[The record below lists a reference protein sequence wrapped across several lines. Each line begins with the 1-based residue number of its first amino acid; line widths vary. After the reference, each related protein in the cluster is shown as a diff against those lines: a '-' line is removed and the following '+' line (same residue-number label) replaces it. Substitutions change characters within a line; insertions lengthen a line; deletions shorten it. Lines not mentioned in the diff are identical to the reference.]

1 MAVNSVS
8 SDFRRIYSSPQGL
21 SSGAVVVRT
30 VGFAP
35 QVNPVSGDMAS
46 RDGRE
51 LAAQQQALISAVQEL
66 LSPQGASSVTGAN
79 RSSLPGAPDDAA
91 AAEERAA
98 DRDPILEQAIL
109 KFMHALFQS
118 LKDVDAVGPPA
129 EMPGYADEASDA
141 PGMRKVRSELG
152 ARLAELAQTL
162 SGEELGSPLS
172 DATTAATLTE
182 PSSKS
187 ESTAAPADSRLAKT
201 YSDVMQILRG
211 SGIGAEL
218 GVSQQ
223 AELSALVQR
232 LAQAMQTTPA
242 LGKSFPTLG
251 ALLSAR
257 A

>member
-66 LSPQGASSVTGAN
+66 LSPQGASSVAGTT
-79 RSSLPGAPDDAA
+79 LPGAPDDAA

-98 DRDPILEQAIL
+98 VRDPILEQAIL

-118 LKDVDAVGPPA
+118 LKDVDAVGPSA
-129 EMPGYADEASDA
+129 EMPVYADEAGDA

-162 SGEELGSPLS
+162 SGAELGSPPS
-172 DATTAATLTE
+172 DSTTEATLTD
-182 PSSKS
+182 PPSKS
-187 ESTAAPADSRLAKT
+187 ESPAPPADSRLAKT

-211 SGIGAEL
+211 SGLRAEL

-232 LAQAMQTTPA
+232 LAQAMQSTPA